1 MGITYSLRG
10 TYVFFQIIGKSL
22 WNLLWLVIPIAGAIV
37 FLVKILG
44 AFCRSFGRGSGFAW
58 GLAFFPIIFHAIIA
72 FDKSIVYTGPDG
84 VMNT

>member
-44 AFCRSFGRGSGFAW
+44 AFCRGSGFAW
-58 GLAFFPIIFHAIIA
+58 GLAFSPIIFHAIIA